1 MAVLKMTRHS
11 ILLTLILLILVVV
24 GGCTNRKQLPAIG
37 DGGFNDAEGFNR
49 ADSIV
54 SAIGDARDNNV
65 RVLAVIDSL
74 EQAGELSLP
83 KTIFYRTITYNLMGQ
98 RSNSLRLYSQLSSID
113 MNDLATE
120 ADLDAYLYSYN
131 NYVRLLCEMR
141 RYDRALREANA
152 ADRKLKAAGYDA
164 FTDHHDIAQT
174 IGECQLYLGQ
184 ADLAAQS
191 FRKSLQ
197 GVQTRLAVHHDPLDF
212 RECQKC
218 MNAIVKVYMQTDS
231 YAEAAPW
238 IAVQDSLYA
247 VADAHPQRDTVFLDE
262 MKADI
267 SYSKALL
274 AYAQGR
280 TADAERAFSDY
291 QSTHTAAQLGS
302 VINSSEYLMLT
313 HRYDEAAHNY
323 EQLDHFLKSG
333 GYKADFENFG
343 LYMMPKFRANLL
355 AGHTDSAL
363 RTAMIVAEYYDSALV
378 RQRRIDSDLLT
389 TFYDTEGKER
399 QIAEQSAA
407 LSQQRLLTVVII
419 MLVLAIFVIF
429 YTMQRRKAYKKL
441 DATNRQLVA
450 ANEQLDA
457 TNHQLVIANE
467 KAKESSRMKT
477 NFIRQISH
485 EVRTP
490 LNIISGFTQ
499 VLAVPDIKLSSDE
512 LQDISRQIMD
522 NSERITHLIDQM
534 LDLSQLNRN
543 VDIECH
549 DTVRPAD
556 IVAQAV
562 TMSAIREADHLQLQ
576 QQVSPQAEQLT
587 IVTNQKSAAKALALL
602 LSNAAK
608 FTLPLASDDQKLRV
622 TLIIDTTPTHVAF
635 TVEDTGIGVPPE
647 QVENIFNEFVQLDEF
662 TDGTGIGLSIA
673 RSLARHMGGD
683 VILDTAYTDGARF
696 VMTLPK

>member
-1 MAVLKMTRHS
+1 MTRHS
-11 ILLTLILLILVVV
+11 ILLTLILLILVAV

-54 SAIGDARDNNV
+54 SAIGDARDNNE

-113 MNDLATE
+113 MNDIATE

-164 FTDHHDIAQT
+164 FTEHHDIAQT
-174 IGECQLYLGQ
+174 MGECQLYLGQ
-184 ADLAAQS
+184 TDLAAQS

-197 GVQTRLAVHHDPLDF
+197 GVHTRLAVHHDPLDY

-218 MNAIVKVYMQTDS
+218 MNAIVKVYMQTDR

-267 SYSKALL
+267 CYSKALL
-274 AYAQGR
+274 AHAQGR
-280 TADAERAFSDY
+280 EADAERAFSDY

-302 VINSSEYLMLT
+302 VINSTEYLMLT
-313 HRYDEAAHNY
+313 NRYDEAAHNY

-399 QIAEQSAA
+399 QIAEQSAE
-407 LSQQRLLTVVII
+407 LSQQRLLTLVI
-419 MLVLAIFVIF
+419 VLIVFVLFAVI

-543 VDIECH
+543 ADIERN
-549 DTVRPAD
+549 DMVRPSD
-556 IVAQAV
+556 IAV
-562 TMSAIREADHLQLQ
+562 LAITLSGIREADHLQLQ

-608 FTLPLASDDQKLRV
+608 FTLPLASEEKKLRV

-647 QVENIFNEFVQLDEF
+647 QVENIFHEFVQLDEF

>member
-1 MAVLKMTRHS
+1 MAVLKMTRHF
-11 ILLTLILLILVVV
+11 ILLILILLILVVV

-197 GVQTRLAVHHDPLDF
+197 GVQARLAVHHDPLDF

-218 MNAIVKVYMQTDS
+218 MNAIVKVYMQSGS

-407 LSQQRLLTVVII
+407 LSQQRLLTLVI
-419 MLVLAIFVIF
+419 VLIVFVIF
-429 YTMQRRKAYKKL
+429 AVIYTMQRRKAYKKL

-457 TNHQLVIANE
+457 TNHQLVVANE

-522 NSERITHLIDQM
+522 NSGRITHLIDQM

-543 VDIECH
+543 ADIERN

-556 IVAQAV
+556 IATLAI
-562 TMSAIREADHLQLQ
+562 TLSGIREADHLQLQ

-587 IVTNQKSAAKALALL
+587 IDTDQKLAAKALALL

>member
-1 MAVLKMTRHS
+1 MTRHS

-54 SAIGDARDNNV
+54 SAIGDARDNNE

-164 FTDHHDIAQT
+164 FTEHHDIAQT
-174 IGECQLYLGQ
+174 MGECQLYLGQ
-184 ADLAAQS
+184 TDLAAQS

-197 GVQTRLAVHHDPLDF
+197 GVHTRLAVHHDPLDY

-218 MNAIVKVYMQTDS
+218 MNAIVKVYMRTDR

-274 AYAQGR
+274 AHAQGR

-499 VLAVPDIKLSSDE
+499 VLAAPDIKLSSDE

-522 NSERITHLIDQM
+522 NSGRITHLIDQM

-543 VDIECH
+543 ADIERN

-556 IVAQAV
+556 IATLAI
-562 TMSAIREADHLQLQ
+562 TLSGIREADHLQLQ

-587 IVTNQKSAAKALALL
+587 IDTDQKSAAKALALL

>member
-98 RSNSLRLYSQLSSID
+98 RSKSLRLYSQLSSID

-457 TNHQLVIANE
+457 TNHQLVVANE

-522 NSERITHLIDQM
+522 NSGRITHLIDQM

-543 VDIECH
+543 ADIERN
-549 DTVRPAD
+549 DTVRPSD
-556 IVAQAV
+556 IATLAI
-562 TMSAIREADHLQLQ
+562 TLSGIREADHLQLQ

-587 IVTNQKSAAKALALL
+587 IDTDQKSAAKALALL

>member
-1 MAVLKMTRHS
+1 MTRHS
-11 ILLTLILLILVVV
+11 ILLTFILLILVAV

-65 RVLAVIDSL
+65 RVLTVIDSL
-74 EQAGELSLP
+74 ERAGELSLP

-98 RSNSLRLYSQLSSID
+98 YRTSLRLYSQLSSID
-113 MNDLATE
+113 MNDIATE

-164 FTDHHDIAQT
+164 FTEHHDIAQT
-174 IGECQLYLGQ
+174 MGECQLYLGQ
-184 ADLAAQS
+184 TDLAAQS

-197 GVQTRLAVHHDPLDF
+197 GVHTRLAVHHDPLDY

-218 MNAIVKVYMQTDS
+218 MNAIVKVYMQTDR

-267 SYSKALL
+267 CYSKALL
-274 AYAQGR
+274 AHAQGR
-280 TADAERAFSDY
+280 EADAERAFSDY

-302 VINSSEYLMLT
+302 VINSTEYLLLT
-313 HRYDEAAHNY
+313 NRYDEAAHNY

-399 QIAEQSAA
+399 QIAEQSAE
-407 LSQQRLLTVVII
+407 LSQQRLLTLVI
-419 MLVLAIFVIF
+419 VLIVFVLFAVI

-543 VDIECH
+543 ADIERN
-549 DTVRPAD
+549 DMVRPSD
-556 IVAQAV
+556 IAV
-562 TMSAIREADHLQLQ
+562 LAITLSGIREADHLQLQ

-608 FTLPLASDDQKLRV
+608 FTLPLASEEKKLRV

-647 QVENIFNEFVQLDEF
+647 QVENIFHEFVQLDEF